1 MRSLGRQG
9 GRGHGRGGQGRPVV
23 GGGQGGQV
31 DPQSVISTGNSRLSG
46 GDPTDLV
53 DEVIAPLLL
62 PAVRGEGERERERGC
77 ECECGCGSGRA
88 EEAGEAEEADGLLL
102 RTMLS
107 VQVMMD
113 RRRRWRR
120 RTTGGMR
127 RWHSL

>member
-1 MRSLGRQG
+1 MKSLLRCYY
-9 GRGHGRGGQGRPVV
+9 RRYAEKV
-23 GGGQGGQV
+23 GVNVNVNVGVRVGVGVGMGE
-31 DPQSVISTGNSRLSG
+31 TG
-46 GDPTDLV
+46 
-53 DEVIAPLLL
+53 E
-62 PAVRGEGERERERGC
+62 
-77 ECECGCGSGRA
+77 A
-88 EEAGEAEEADGLLL
+88 EEAEKIEEADGLLL